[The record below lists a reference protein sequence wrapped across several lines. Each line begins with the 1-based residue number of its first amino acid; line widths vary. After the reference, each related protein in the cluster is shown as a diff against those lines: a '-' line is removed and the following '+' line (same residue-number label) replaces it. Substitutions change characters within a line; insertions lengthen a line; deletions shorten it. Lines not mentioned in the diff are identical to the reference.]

1 MEADQTGFSGS
12 PPGSVAGVSAAASTC
27 SDDTN
32 NGESTPPNP
41 GGVNRNQTFYNHSA
55 NDVTIKD
62 KPDDDPPTVV
72 VASNHTPL
80 PSISEENW
88 RAYYQNP
95 PHLVVLNGATD
106 DALYEATYKLPSL
119 AKFGKSFIGKFPGVW
134 SVVSTPTE
142 SELITPHTDTSPVPS
157 PGQQPSDLSTPT
169 IYLRGD
175 GSNKVIVHSMERE
188 DSVIQPVPDGVEAKA
203 VDKDGGQALP
213 LLAPAAVEVK
223 PVEEADPQEVE
234 MEVSRQRELQAE
246 PSPHDLQLEGT
257 PYQVGEFSPS
267 SYEPLGTGQYSV
279 LTNVVVTVAP
289 PQYGAQTS
297 AASNAYTITPGDY
310 YREPTKKYAQRGQ
323 HQRLSRSCD
332 NLPCLGTFDKT
343 TNHLP
348 MD

>member
-1 MEADQTGFSGS
+1 ME
-12 PPGSVAGVSAAASTC
+12 
-27 SDDTN
+27 
-32 NGESTPPNP
+32 EII
-41 GGVNRNQTFYNHSA
+41 HS
-55 NDVTIKD
+55 VTIKD
-62 KPDDDPPTVV
+62 EPDDDPPTVV
-72 VASNHTPL
+72 VTSNHTPL

-95 PHLVVLNGATD
+95 HLVVLNGTAD

-119 AKFGKSFIGKFPGVW
+119 AKFGKSFIGKLPGVW

-157 PGQQPSDLSTPT
+157 PGQQPSDLSTQT

-234 MEVSRQRELQAE
+234 MEVSRQRELQIKEAKF
-246 PSPHDLQLEGT
+246 H
-257 PYQVGEFSPS
+257 
-267 SYEPLGTGQYSV
+267 
-279 LTNVVVTVAP
+279 LTL
-289 PQYGAQTS
+289 Y
-297 AASNAYTITPGDY
+297 D
-310 YREPTKKYAQRGQ
+310 
-323 HQRLSRSCD
+323 
-332 NLPCLGTFDKT
+332 
-343 TNHLP
+343 
-348 MD
+348 